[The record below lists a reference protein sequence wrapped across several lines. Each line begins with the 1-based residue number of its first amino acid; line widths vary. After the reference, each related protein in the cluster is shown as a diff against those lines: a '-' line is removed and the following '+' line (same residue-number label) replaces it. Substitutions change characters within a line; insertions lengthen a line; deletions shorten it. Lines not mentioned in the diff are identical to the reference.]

1 MVEQIHLLSK
11 EVIRLR
17 GQITVHPQPARDVP
31 AYNLPPRPHRIARR
45 CLSYIEGYGQNEEE
59 PPKQRSHS
67 LARECSHRPTIPL
80 VHLTDTKNDLEKGL
94 RRTQDI
100 INLTTN
106 IRWKEYFLPIQTGLH
121 TLVAFEAHFSKTVAK
136 FKVSI
141 NLYYHQLG
149 LYTPVASKT
158 HFSRAVVGDQCFTLQ
173 GGFQRPLSSFC
184 LTFLV
189 GRLHTPVAFGAH
201 FFRTVLKSKVS
212 INLYCH
218 QSGLHTPVVFGTHF
232 AGAAVGDQCFTLQD
246 DFQRPL
252 PFFCLT
258 FSVGS
263 KSTGTALSNPSY
275 LSKQAT
281 YPYVRSWTHISPG

>member
-1 MVEQIHLLSK
+1 MHIFITYILIYFTFLS
-11 EVIRLR
+11 
-17 GQITVHPQPARDVP
+17 Q
-31 AYNLPPRPHRIARR
+31 
-45 CLSYIEGYGQNEEE
+45 
-59 PPKQRSHS
+59 
-67 LARECSHRPTIPL
+67 
-80 VHLTDTKNDLEKGL
+80 
-94 RRTQDI
+94 
-100 INLTTN
+100 
-106 IRWKEYFLPIQTGLH
+106 EYFLPVQTG
-121 TLVAFEAHFSKTVAK
+121 
-136 FKVSI
+136 
-141 NLYYHQLG
+141 
-149 LYTPVASKT
+149 
-158 HFSRAVVGDQCFTLQ
+158 
-173 GGFQRPLSSFC
+173 
-184 LTFLV
+184 
-189 GRLHTPVAFGAH
+189 LHTPVAFGAH